1 MKKQRTAGAKG
12 RVRGGRRYA
21 GSFRTGLG
29 FLAAVLLLFSSGC
42 GASKEAEPEP
52 LEPEH
57 IVSVTVVNASN
68 AAVTAILIDWSDT
81 LGAELYDVLE
91 TAGIEELEPDDVITV
106 AVPELDEPR
115 EITVWNPEYEDIYN
129 EELLECLQDGD
140 ILVLTPE
147 YTNTQ
152 VVYGGETG
160 VETAKALALQAYE
173 EELFARR
180 SAQAEEERVQES
192 DEAAEE
198 EAEGAE
204 EEEETVEAGV
214 EALGYESLE
223 QMRRYNHTVYDIEKA
238 YFVKLTG
245 YWYPEKDRNSRT
257 YLVVDEQDVMRWFTF
272 QEGKGDVETAFQRV
286 SSAKGNHYSL
296 SDGRSFTMKESMQ
309 ENTLQFD
316 GEETVYYWDG
326 Y

>member
-1 MKKQRTAGAKG
+1 MKIFITKN
-12 RVRGGRRYA
+12 
-21 GSFRTGLG
+21 F
-29 FLAAVLLLFSSGC
+29 
-42 GASKEAEPEP
+42 
-52 LEPEH
+52 
-57 IVSVTVVNASN
+57 SN
-68 AAVTAILIDWSDT
+68 A
-81 LGAELYDVLE
+81 Y
-91 TAGIEELEPDDVITV
+91 
-106 AVPELDEPR
+106 R
-115 EITVWNPEYEDIYN
+115 MEYPGTDA
-129 EELLECLQDGD
+129 
-140 ILVLTPE
+140 E

-152 VVYGGETG
+152 LVYGGETG

-198 EAEGAE
+198 EEKITKKAEEEEGAE
-204 EEEETVEAGV
+204 EEEEVEEAEKAGV

-286 SSAKGNHYSL
+286 SSAKGNHYRL
-296 SDGRSFTMKESMQ
+296 SDGRSFTMKESMR